1 METTE
6 GEELL
11 VPLDQYLA
19 CGIHIGTQIA
29 TKSMQPFI
37 YRVRNDGLY
46 VLDVRTTDLRIKAAA
61 KFLSRYETDRILVVS
76 ARAYGFKPIEAFCET
91 IRCKAMPR
99 RFIPGTLTNPNIEE
113 YIEPEVIMITDP
125 RADRQALKEAL
136 RVGIPVLA
144 LCDTDNGTKNVD
156 IVIPANNKGRRAL
169 SLIFWLLAREVLK
182 ERGEI
187 ASNEE
192 YKVPL
197 SEFESKV
204 RREQQS

>member
-1 METTE
+1 MEAPE

-29 TKSMQPFI
+29 TSSMKPFI

-46 VLDVRTTDLRIKAAA
+46 VLDVRTTDLRIRAAA
-61 KFLSRYETDRILVVS
+61 KFLSRYEPDKVLVVS
-76 ARAYGFKPIEAFCET
+76 ARAYGFKPIEAFAST
-91 IRCKAMPR
+91 IRCKALPR
-99 RFIPGTLTNPNIEE
+99 RFIPGTLTNPNIDE
-113 YIEPEVIMITDP
+113 YLEPDVIMITDP

-136 RVGIPVLA
+136 RVGIPVVA

-156 IVIPANNKGRRAL
+156 VVIPANNKGRRAL
-169 SLIFWLLAREVLK
+169 SLIFWLLAREILK

-187 ASNEE
+187 ASNEDL
-192 YKVPL
+192 KVSL

-204 RREQQS
+204 RREQ

>member
-1 METTE
+1 MEE
-6 GEELL
+6 PQGEELL

-29 TKSMQPFI
+29 TSSMKPFI

-61 KFLSRYETDRILVVS
+61 KFLSRYEPDRILVVS
-76 ARAYGFKPIEAFCET
+76 ARAYGFKPIEAFAST
-91 IRCKAMPR
+91 IRCKSISR
-99 RFIPGTLTNPNIEE
+99 RFIPGTLTNPNIDE
-113 YIEPEVIMITDP
+113 YLEPDVIMITDP

-136 RVGIPVLA
+136 HVGIPVIA

-169 SLIFWLLAREVLK
+169 SLIFWLLAREILK

-187 ASNEE
+187 ANNEDF
-192 YKVPL
+192 KVSL
-197 SEFESKV
+197 SDFESKV
-204 RREQQS
+204 RSEQ

>member
-1 METTE
+1 MEE
-6 GEELL
+6 PQGDELL

-29 TKSMQPFI
+29 TSSMKPFI

-46 VLDVRTTDLRIKAAA
+46 VLDVRTTDLRIKATA
-61 KFLSRYETDRILVVS
+61 KFLSRYEPDRILAVS
-76 ARAYGFKPIEAFCET
+76 ARAYGFKPIEAFAST
-91 IRCKAMPR
+91 IRCKAISR
-99 RFIPGTLTNPNIEE
+99 RFIPGTLTNPNIDE
-113 YIEPEVIMITDP
+113 YLEPEVIMITDP

-136 RVGIPVLA
+136 HVGIPVIA

-169 SLIFWLLAREVLK
+169 SLIFWLLAREILK

-187 ASNEE
+187 ANNEDF
-192 YKVPL
+192 KVPL

-204 RREQQS
+204 RREQ

>member
-1 METTE
+1 MEE
-6 GEELL
+6 PQGDELL

-29 TKSMQPFI
+29 TSSMKPFI

-46 VLDVRTTDLRIKAAA
+46 VLDVRTTDLRIKAVA
-61 KFLSRYETDRILVVS
+61 KFLSRYEPDRILAVS
-76 ARAYGFKPIEAFCET
+76 ARAYGFKPIEAFAST
-91 IRCKAMPR
+91 IRCKAISR
-99 RFIPGTLTNPNIEE
+99 RFIPGTLTNPNIDG
-113 YIEPEVIMITDP
+113 YLEPDVIMITDP

-136 RVGIPVLA
+136 HVGIPVIA

-169 SLIFWLLAREVLK
+169 SLIFWLLAREILK

-187 ASNEE
+187 ASNEDFQ
-192 YKVPL
+192 VPL

-204 RREQQS
+204 RREQ

>member
-6 GEELL
+6 GEDLL

-29 TKSMQPFI
+29 TKSMKPFI

-46 VLDVRTTDLRIKAAA
+46 VLDVRTTDLRIRAAA
-61 KFLSRYETDRILVVS
+61 KFLSRYDADKILAVS
-76 ARAYGFKPIEAFCET
+76 ARAYGYRPIEAFATT
-91 IRCKAMPR
+91 IRSKALPR
-99 RFIPGTLTNPNIEE
+99 RFIPGTLTNPNIDE
-113 YIEPEVIMITDP
+113 YLEPDVLVLTDP

-136 RVGIPVLA
+136 RVGIPVIA

-156 IVIPANNKGRRAL
+156 IVVPANNKGRRAL

-187 ASNEE
+187 ATNDEF
-192 YKVPL
+192 KVTL
-197 SEFESKV
+197 SEFESRV
-204 RREQQS
+204 RREQ

>member
-1 METTE
+1 MEE
-6 GEELL
+6 PQGEELL

-29 TKSMQPFI
+29 TSSMKPFI

-61 KFLSRYETDRILVVS
+61 KFLSRYEPDRILVVS
-76 ARAYGFKPIEAFCET
+76 ARAYGFKPIEAFAST
-91 IRCKAMPR
+91 IRCKAISR
-99 RFIPGTLTNPNIEE
+99 RFIPGTLTNPNIDE
-113 YIEPEVIMITDP
+113 YLEPDVIMITDP

-136 RVGIPVLA
+136 HVGIPVIA

-169 SLIFWLLAREVLK
+169 SLIFWLLAREILK

-187 ASNEE
+187 ASNEDF
-192 YKVPL
+192 KVSL

-204 RREQQS
+204 RREQ